1 MSLQI
6 RYFGD
11 PILKE
16 MGQKVETFDEQLSK
30 LSSDMLDLMHRSE
43 GIGLAAQQ
51 VGIALQFCVMEV
63 PEHPDYPITCIL
75 DDKPLTPSLIMPISM
90 ANPIVSALPSDE
102 YYYEE
107 GCLSFPGINADVA
120 RPERI
125 RVTYQD
131 LDGIEHTLECDGL
144 LARCIQH
151 EVDHLNGILF
161 IDRMEKRTYAEI
173 KKEVQ
178 VLKKQTIGEKKVNN
192 LVIFTLPAYEKKH
205 QAGRSN
211 LYCNKI
217 CWSPS
222 NSS

>member
-1 MSLQI
+1 MTLKI

-11 PILKE
+11 PVLKE
-16 MGQKVETFDEQLSK
+16 VGQKVEEFGPELAR
-30 LSSDMLDLMHRSE
+30 LSSDMLELMHQSE

-51 VGIALQFCVMEV
+51 IGKALQFCVVEV
-63 PEHPDYPITCIL
+63 PEHPDYPITCIMDGKFL
-75 DDKPLTPSLIMPISM
+75 SPSLIMPLSM
-90 ANPIVSALPSDE
+90 ANPVVKPLPSDE

-125 RVTYQD
+125 LATYKD
-131 LDGIEHTLECDGL
+131 LDGIEHILECDGL

-161 IDRMEKRTYAEI
+161 IDRMEKRTYSEI

-178 VLKKQTIGEKKVNN
+178 VLKKQTMEEKKV
-192 LVIFTLPAYEKKH
+192 K
-205 QAGRSN
+205 
-211 LYCNKI
+211 
-217 CWSPS
+217 
-222 NSS
+222 